1 MRDMLKG
8 LKSVFASRLKNRQC
22 FDFDKRIQFEIE
34 DPKGAS
40 PPRIIRGSAPS
51 APATLLIENPWGKT
65 IWFTEKT
72 GFFECPAKITR
83 VVHV

>member
-65 IWFTEKT
+65 ICFLAVDNC
-72 GFFECPAKITR
+72 FF
-83 VVHV
+83 VH